1 MSVLTA
7 LPSHRTAVG
16 IWVKL
21 PAVESVEL
29 MAEAGMD
36 LVVIDLEHSAL
47 SIETASVLTAVALGR
62 GLLPLVRV
70 PDHSPSWIQ
79 RCLDFGALGVVVP
92 HVDSVEQARAVQR
105 ASRFEPLGRRG
116 VGPTSRAGG
125 WMLRPVADY
134 LASDSAVAVVV
145 QIESMAGIQS
155 VDAIL
160 GERAADAI
168 LLGAADLSA
177 SLGVALDDPQVTDL
191 MIEVLGKCIASDMPC
206 AIAIGADGTR
216 AAELG
221 RRGFRVVIAG
231 NDATMLG
238 NAARAVRSAV
248 SDSEAANA

>member
-1 MSVLTA
+1 
-7 LPSHRTAVG
+7 
-16 IWVKL
+16 VKL
-21 PAVESVEL
+21 PAIESVEL

-47 SIETASVLTAVALGR
+47 SIETAAVLTSVALGR

-79 RCLDFGALGVVVP
+79 RCLDFGARGVVVP
-92 HVDSVEQARAVQR
+92 HVDSLEQARAAQD
-105 ASRFEPLGRRG
+105 AARFEPRGRRG
-116 VGPTSRAGG
+116 VGPTSRAGA
-125 WMLRPVADY
+125 WNLRPIADY
-134 LASDSAVAVVV
+134 LATDSAVAVVA
-145 QIESMAGIQS
+145 QIESMAGIES

-160 GERAADAI
+160 GHRSADA
-168 LLGAADLSA
+168 LLVGAADLSA
-177 SLGVALDDPQVTDL
+177 SLGVAMDDPHVTSL
-191 MIEVLGKCIASDMPC
+191 MLEVLDKCLAADLPC

-221 RRGFRVVIAG
+221 RRGFRVVLVG

-248 SDSEAANA
+248 DDPGPADG